1 MADSGMPNPQAVQ
14 MSKKTKQQ
22 NVTFVTEV
30 FEQTGDFYNT
40 YIHVVEET
48 I

>member
-1 MADSGMPNPQAVQ
+1 MGRQIHKPYSQ

-22 NVTFVTEV
+22 NLTFVTEV
-30 FEQTGDFYNT
+30 SEQIGDFYNT